1 MPVPNEA
8 TVPLPVLLC
17 QWAIAGGC
25 LGMPV
30 HLHFRGF
37 PSPLMAEMYRRI
49 LLWVG
54 DKAVLSIFGMRDF
67 RVLRTEMASL
77 KAVFLFEEKLF
88 EQTAWLLETRPQN
101 GAILSPAPVVILH
114 GNSTVPDDAPSPT
127 LVVHGTSPLQRT
139 LHDWINAEYAFPNL
153 RITEVNPQITFPDEL
168 QQLLL
173 TEATERLMEI
183 REQKILR
190 GLIAG
195 SALCHR
201 AEHVDDVVV
210 SWDDYADVRQVLR
223 SVATRPLDDTF
234 DPMALAMVQ
243 RANAYMPVRQ
253 ADIEGQGR
261 PAENEV
267 AGGFYDGFITRR
279 EIADL
284 GHTRGSLVR
293 RLVEHLRGLPNG
305 LQIFCSVGT
314 TRSIDPREGWPTL
327 DPQKLAGLLLP
338 WSEKQVRVH
347 FHRLVTAGL
356 ITARREAGNQ
366 PWRYLLPEAMT
377 NPNSA
382 FSGLPSPGELGVRV
396 PPDPVDG
403 PRQTIVCPTGR
414 ANQNQVTAET

>member
-1 MPVPNEA
+1 
-8 TVPLPVLLC
+8 
-17 QWAIAGGC
+17 
-25 LGMPV
+25 MPV

-37 PSPLMAEMYRRI
+37 PSPLMAEMHRRI

-139 LHDWINAEYAFPNL
+139 LHDWINAEYAFPDL

-201 AEHVDDVVV
+201 AEHVGDVVV
-210 SWDDYADVRQVLR
+210 SWDDYVDVRQVLR
-223 SVATRPLDDTF
+223 SVATRPLDDAF

-267 AGGFYDGFITRR
+267 AGGFYDVVHHAACQKSPTSDILEEALSAGWWNISGGYLTDFKYSARW
-279 EIADL
+279 EQPD
-284 GHTRGSLVR
+284 
-293 RLVEHLRGLPNG
+293 RLIPGK
-305 LQIFCSVGT
+305 VGR
-314 TRSIDPREGWPTL
+314 RSIRRSLLVCCCRGRRSRCEFIFTVSS
-327 DPQKLAGLLLP
+327 PQ
-338 WSEKQVRVH
+338 
-347 FHRLVTAGL
+347 
-356 ITARREAGNQ
+356 
-366 PWRYLLPEAMT
+366 
-377 NPNSA
+377 
-382 FSGLPSPGELGVRV
+382 
-396 PPDPVDG
+396 D
-403 PRQTIVCPTGR
+403 
-414 ANQNQVTAET
+414 